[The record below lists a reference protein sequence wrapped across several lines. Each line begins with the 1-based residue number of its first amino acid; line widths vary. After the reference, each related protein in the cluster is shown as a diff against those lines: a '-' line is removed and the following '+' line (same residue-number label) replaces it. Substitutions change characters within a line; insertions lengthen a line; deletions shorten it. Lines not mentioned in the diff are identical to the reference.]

1 MRTELDFAPMWAV
14 PPGRTISDLMKSK
27 GIASTRLAHLVDMTE
42 NDFDS
47 LLMGKSAL
55 TAGIAARLE
64 AALGASVSF
73 WLRREEQYRKQLTQL
88 TDGVDPDN
96 EDYKSWLKSLPVR
109 DMQDLGW
116 VESTKDK
123 TDKLRR
129 YLEFFDVPNLDAW
142 YRTYVDMKAATAF
155 RTTDA
160 YLENAPATAAWLRQ
174 GELQAERIECSNWN
188 PQRFEAKLTKIR
200 SLTNIA
206 APSEFLPK
214 LQKLCAEAGV
224 AVVIVKAP
232 KGCRASGATFFA
244 NPDKA
249 VLQLSF
255 RYLSDDQFWFS
266 FFHEAA
272 HLILHWDA
280 DLLILETSDS
290 PKSPREEE
298 ANLFAAEQLIPSE
311 LQQRL
316 SEAAK
321 TPRGIMRLA
330 RDAGVSYGI
339 VVGQMQFRGHI
350 RRDRYNRLKTRYKWE
365 HLTAES

>member
-1 MRTELDFAPMWAV
+1 MRAETDFVPMWAV

-27 GIASTRLAHLVDMTE
+27 GIASTYLAHSVDMAQD
-42 NDFDS
+42 DFDN
-47 LLMGKSAL
+47 LLTGKCTL
-55 TAGIAARLE
+55 TARVAAGLE
-64 AALGASVSF
+64 AVLGASACF
-73 WLRREEQYRKQLTQL
+73 WLRREEQYRKQLAQL
-88 TDGVDPDN
+88 TAGVDPEN
-96 EDYKSWLKSLPVR
+96 EEYKSWLKSLPVKE
-109 DMQDLGW
+109 MQDLGW
-116 VESTKDK
+116 VESTRDK
-123 TDKLRR
+123 MEKLHRF
-129 YLEFFDVPNLDAW
+129 LEFFDVPNLDAW
-142 YRTYVDMKAATAF
+142 YKTYVDMKAAAAF

-174 GELQAERIECSNWN
+174 GELQAERMECSSWS
-188 PQRFEAKLTKIR
+188 PERFKAQLTKIR
-200 SLTNIA
+200 SLTQIA

-244 NPDKA
+244 NPNKA
-249 VLQLSF
+249 VLLLSF

-298 ANLFAAEQLIPSE
+298 ANLFAAEQLIPRE
-311 LQQRL
+311 LQRRL
-316 SEAAK
+316 SEVAK
-321 TPRGIMRLA
+321 TPRGIMRFA

-339 VVGQMQFRGHI
+339 VVGQMQFRGLVG
-350 RRDRYNRLKTRYKWE
+350 RDRYNRLKVRYKWE
-365 HLTAES
+365 QL